1 MSRTPLALLSP
12 ADQER
17 LRGLRRMKAVALGAL
32 IFMAVVFVIAFWF
45 EHRLPWLG
53 YVRAAAEGG
62 MVGALADWFA
72 VTALFRHPL
81 GVPIPHTAIIP
92 NRKDEIGRTLG
103 EFVETNF
110 LSGEI
115 VRDKLSRT
123 ALARRLGE
131 WLCQPSPDAG
141 TQSHAERVAAE
152 AATAASAVLRALS
165 DEDVQDLIADL
176 AREHLIAPDWAPSA
190 GGWLERIVQ
199 ADAHRGAVD
208 LAVDSIAGWLDANA
222 HTFSGL
228 VSRRLPTWVPRLAH
242 RFVDETVYHE
252 AVRFVQAVQADPRHP
267 ARLALDGYLARLAD
281 RLQHDPQMRD
291 RFEGAKAAVFDSP
304 RVVALAADVWD
315 TAKTG
320 LLAAL
325 ADPQSGLRRRAAS
338 AVAEIGGRLAA
349 EPALQARVDGWVSDA
364 TVFLVDRYRHDIA
377 SIITDTVEKWD
388 AAETTEK
395 IELMVG
401 RDLQYIRLN
410 GTVVG
415 ALAGIAIY
423 AVAHA
428 LIPVPL
434 A

>member
-1 MSRTPLALLSP
+1 MSRTPMALLSP

-32 IFMAVVFVIAFWF
+32 IVMAIVFVFSFWL
-45 EHRLPWLG
+45 ESRHPWLG

-81 GVPIPHTAIIP
+81 GLPIPHTAIIP

-110 LSGEI
+110 LAGDV
-115 VRDKLSRT
+115 VRAKLTTT
-123 ALARRLGE
+123 ALSRRLGE
-131 WLCQPSPDAG
+131 WLTVEA
-141 TQSHAERVAAE
+141 HAQRVASE

-165 DEDVQDLIADL
+165 DDEVQGLIADL
-176 AREHLIAPDWAPSA
+176 AREHLIEPDWAPSA
-190 GGWLERIVQ
+190 GTWLQRIVE

-208 LAVDSIAGWLDANA
+208 LAVDSLGAWLENNA
-222 HTFSGL
+222 AAFQGL
-228 VSRRLPTWVPRLAH
+228 ISRRLPSWVPRLAH
-242 RFVDETVYHE
+242 RFVDETAYSE
-252 AVRFVQAVQADPRHP
+252 ALKFVRAVHADPRHP
-267 ARLALDGYLARLAD
+267 ARLALDGYLSRLAD
-281 RLQHDPQMRD
+281 ALQHDEVMRE
-291 RFEGAKAAVFDSP
+291 RLESAKTTLFDSP
-304 RVVALAADVWD
+304 RVGELAASAWN
-315 TAKTG
+315 TAKAG
-320 LLAAL
+320 LLDAL
-325 ADPQSGLRRRAAS
+325 ADPQSGLRRRAA
-338 AVAEIGGRLAA
+338 AAIAEIGQRLATD
-349 EPALQARVDGWVSDA
+349 PALQARVDGWATDA
-364 TVFLVDRYRHDIA
+364 AVFLVDRYRHDIA

-388 AAETTEK
+388 PAETTEK

-415 ALAGIAIY
+415 ALAGLAIY
-423 AVAHA
+423 VVAHA
-428 LIPVPL
+428 LIPVGL